1 MVDISVD
8 EIKAKFQKLQS
19 ETQKLKEEKV
29 GYEAQLNTLNTQYEE
44 QLQALLQE
52 TGTTTLED
60 AVAVCKNKQEDLN
73 KLKEQ
78 LSTKLDEYLKTI
90 GDTGETVDDALG
102 DFLSC

>member
-1 MVDISVD
+1 MADISVD
-8 EIKAKFQKLQS
+8 EIKAKFQKLQT

-60 AVAVCKNKQEDLN
+60 AVAVCKNKQEELN
-73 KLKEQ
+73 TLKTS
-78 LSTKLDEYLKTI
+78 LSQKLDEYLQTVS
-90 GDTGETVDDALG
+90 DAPESVDDQLG
-102 DFLSC
+102 AFLS